1 MNPLSSEVHEVK
13 PPSRK
18 SLCRRFRAPF
28 VTTVL
33 ILTALLSV
41 VGMAPPSAAA
51 GQFTIA
57 TCQAN
62 GNYSSGAFV
71 DFATRGMKWRRACN
85 PLGPGLRGLV
95 TANVPGE
102 GHVAQ
107 GSQSAFVLEAPPATT
122 FSRLAWSGYAHRRDC
137 RYSLQLYA
145 VSPDGSTDAI
155 RNVKANHGCP
165 KPRAAQGSSW
175 PLPTSYELGGATKI
189 VQRVVCMGA
198 PQASYCSAKGQ
209 NYLQTFTAEATVVDE
224 TAPSVSVSPGGP
236 FVAGEW
242 ISGSQILGYE
252 ASDNTG
258 VKDVHGF
265 DGGISAGDSSRPCD
279 YTQRI
284 PCPSGPGQLE
294 VDTTKLPEGT
304 QQLHLTATDAAGN
317 QAESSP
323 VTVRID
329 NTAPGAIPVVVEGG
343 EAWRN
348 RDSFA
353 LTWQNPAEA
362 DRAPITSAHWRI
374 CRAGTQEC
382 QAGTATGAS
391 IASVR
396 GLVVPG
402 PGEWEAQVWR
412 QDAAGNTQPQ
422 NASVPVRLR
431 FDPEPPELGFEP
443 TSAQDPD
450 RVAVQVADEVSGVAG
465 GEVELSRV
473 GSGVWQPLPTA
484 LEGGELV
491 SRIDDASLPP
501 GEYQLRATAT
511 DKAGNDAATESRVDG
526 RPMKVT
532 LPLRV
537 PTSLGAALLDR
548 KVRRKVLHRHGHRR
562 VVRHVTTEEVPR
574 ATVEVGG
581 EARFSGRLLDR
592 AGNPLAGAAV
602 AVYQQVPEEAEA
614 QVATVTTG
622 SDGAFTYEV
631 PAESSRRLRF
641 VYGGSATTLPSEGS
655 AELLVHG
662 ASTLKID
669 HDHVLNGQSVTFSGE
684 VEGRP
689 LPETGKLIELQYRAS
704 DEWATF
710 RTIRSDAKGRWSI
723 EYPFKR
729 TCGTEEYRFR
739 ARLPGEAGFPLLP
752 GHSHVVT
759 VTVRGRPCPT
769 A

>member
-1 MNPLSSEVHEVK
+1 
-13 PPSRK
+13 
-18 SLCRRFRAPF
+18 
-28 VTTVL
+28 
-33 ILTALLSV
+33 
-41 VGMAPPSAAA
+41 MARA

-62 GNYSSGAFV
+62 GDYSSGAFV

-95 TANVPGE
+95 TANVAGE
-102 GHVAQ
+102 GHVPVE
-107 GSQSAFVLEAPPATT
+107 SQSAFVLEAPPQTT
-122 FSRLAWSGYAHRRDC
+122 FSTLSWSGYAHRRDC
-137 RYSLQLYA
+137 RYALQLYA
-145 VSPDGSTDAI
+145 VRPDGSVDTI
-155 RNVKANHGCP
+155 KNVRANHTCP
-165 KPRAAQGSSW
+165 KVKVAQASSW
-175 PLPTSYELGGATKI
+175 PRPSAYELGGASRI

-198 PQASYCSAKGQ
+198 PSADYCSAKGQ
-209 NYLQTFTAEATVVDE
+209 NYLQTFTAEVTVVDE
-224 TAPSVSVSPGGP
+224 TSPSVSVSPGGP

-242 ISGSQILGYE
+242 VSGTQTVGYE

-258 VKDVHGF
+258 VKEVEGF
-265 DGGISAGDSSRPCD
+265 AGSQAAGSSARPCD

-284 PCPSGPGQLE
+284 PCPNGPGQIAVE
-294 VDTTKLPEGT
+294 TQHLPEGT

-317 QAESSP
+317 TSESAP

-329 NTAPGAIPVVVEGG
+329 DTPPGAVPVAVEGG

-353 LTWQNPAEA
+353 LLWQNPPEE
-362 DRAPITSAHWRI
+362 DRAPITAAHWRI

-382 QAGTATGAS
+382 QAGTATGPS
-391 IASVR
+391 ISTVG
-396 GLVVPG
+396 GLTVPG
-402 PGEWEAQVWR
+402 PGEWEAQIWR

-431 FDPEPPELGFEP
+431 FDPEPPELAFEP

-450 RVAVQVADEVSGVAG
+450 RVAVQVADKVSGVAG

-473 GSGVWQPLPTA
+473 GSGVWQPLPTT

-491 SRIDDASLPP
+491 SRIDDASLPA

-511 DKAGNDAATESRVDG
+511 DKAGNEAATESRVDG
-526 RPMKVT
+526 QPMKVT

-537 PTSLGAALLDR
+537 PTSLSASVLTRKVDR
-548 KVRRKVLHRHGHRR
+548 KVVHRHGHRH
-562 VVRHVTTEEVPR
+562 VIRHVKTDAVPK
-574 ATVEVGG
+574 ATAGVGG
-581 EARFSGRLLDR
+581 KVAFSGRLLDR
-592 AGNPLAGAAV
+592 SGHPVAGASV
-602 AVYQQVPEEAEA
+602 SVYQLVPEEVEA
-614 QVATVTTG
+614 QVGTVTTG
-622 SDGAFTYEV
+622 SDGSFTYEV

-641 VYGGSATTLPSEGS
+641 VYGGTATTLPSEGS

-662 ASTLKID
+662 SSTLKVD

-689 LPETGKLIELQYRAS
+689 LPEKGKLIELQYRAS
-704 DEWATF
+704 DEWVTF

-729 TCGTEEYRFR
+729 TCGTEVYRFH

-752 GHSHVVT
+752 GHSNVIS
-759 VTVRGRPCPT
+759 VTVRGRPCRT